1 MPRKKKHPKHMT
13 TEEAAKH
20 LFHPKIRKHL
30 KKVLAESDAKKPM
43 KKG

>member
-1 MPRKKKHPKHMT
+1 MPRKKKHPRKMT

-20 LFHPKIRKHL
+20 LFHPKIHKHL
-30 KKVLAESDAKKPM
+30 KKLLREQDAKKPM